1 MSAEPIIYGL
11 IFVGVLVL
19 VEGLYLVAFGKS
31 ISLNSRVNRRL
42 EMLEKGERRDEVLE
56 KLRKEMQQHMDAK
69 TIPLYSLLSE
79 KAQRAAI
86 AFTPKQLIM
95 IMAGL
100 AFVAFLGLTI
110 GTETDLAVRVLL
122 SIAIGVGAVYFWVA
136 SKASKRMG
144 LIEEQLPDA
153 VELMV
158 RSLRVGHPFS
168 NAISIVSK
176 EIQDPLASE
185 FGVIADESAYG
196 RDVGEALKDM
206 AERLDMQDLRFLAV
220 AVTIQQQSGGNL
232 AEILSG
238 LAKVIRARF
247 RLFRRVKAITAEA
260 KWSGKF
266 LSAFPI
272 VALIVINVSDP
283 NYYDDVY
290 DHPLFIPACFAV
302 GIFLIIYRRH
312 PRFLARVRPTQLALW
327 SCLAALAHG
336 AGLMLVPIYL
346 DLCAVAELDTGHR
359 AVRALMG
366 STLQTAILVALVHTL
381 SMAAAGGI
389 MAIGVYFWLGLK
401 FLSKTWFNLDLVW
414 AISLVAVGAFGVWS
428 AVYE

>member
-11 IFVGVLVL
+11 IFIGVLVL

-42 EMLEKGERRDEVLE
+42 EMLEKGTRREEVLD
-56 KLRKEMQQHMDAK
+56 KLRKEMQQHMNAK
-69 TIPLYSLLSE
+69 TIPLYSLLAE
-79 KAQRAAI
+79 KAQKAAI
-86 AFTPKQLIM
+86 AFTPKQLLM
-95 IMAGL
+95 IMGGVAAI
-100 AFVAFLGLTI
+100 AFMALTV
-110 GTETDLAVRVLL
+110 GTDTEAPVRALLAVG
-122 SIAIGVGAVYFWVA
+122 IGVGGVFFWIS
-136 SKASKRMG
+136 SKANKRMG
-144 LIEEQLPDA
+144 MIEEQLPDA

-232 AEILSG
+232 AEILAG

-272 VALIVINVSDP
+272 LALIVINVGDP
-283 NYYDDVY
+283 NYYDEVR
-290 DHPLFIPACFAV
+290 DHALFIPACFLV
-302 GIFLIIYRRH
+302 GIFLAVN
-312 PRFLARVRPTQLALW
+312 LLVMRVLTDIK
-327 SCLAALAHG
+327 
-336 AGLMLVPIYL
+336 V
-346 DLCAVAELDTGHR
+346 
-359 AVRALMG
+359 
-366 STLQTAILVALVHTL
+366 
-381 SMAAAGGI
+381 
-389 MAIGVYFWLGLK
+389 
-401 FLSKTWFNLDLVW
+401 
-414 AISLVAVGAFGVWS
+414 
-428 AVYE
+428 